1 MNVLLEEH
9 VWQEVG
15 FGSGVGSHSFCSL
28 SGCTRQMLC
37 VVIIVACIHGGGYHG
52 MFVCC

>member
-15 FGSGVGSHSFCSL
+15 FGSGVGSHLFCLQSD
-28 SGCTRQMLC
+28 
-37 VVIIVACIHGGGYHG
+37 CI
-52 MFVCC
+52 